1 VVERRTTTGDR
12 SAPRSRPT
20 ASRSSGASAASSTS
34 SARPGSTDAT
44 VEATTVRKAQLYL
57 ALLAAIAVAAFAS
70 GCGDGGDSGEPKIV
84 LTAADVRKA
93 FEHQGLDLAAYE
105 VGPGISALGYP
116 VGAEGTQAMRVAC
129 LIFDLPA
136 IARVYVITIRE
147 KRPGNVSRAIR
158 AKNVAVLVDPAAT
171 PDEVQRTL
179 RAVAELRRG

>member
-1 VVERRTTTGDR
+1 M
-12 SAPRSRPT
+12 
-20 ASRSSGASAASSTS
+20 
-34 SARPGSTDAT
+34 
-44 VEATTVRKAQLYL
+44 RKALPYL

-70 GCGDGGDSGEPKIV
+70 GCGDSGDRGEPKIV
-84 LTAADVRKA
+84 LTAADVHKA

-105 VGPGISALGYP
+105 VGPGIPALGYP

-136 IARVYVITIRE
+136 IARVYVITRRE
-147 KRPGNVSRAIR
+147 KRPGNVSRAISRAIR